1 MPEPIARIRQLEKDL
16 EAAQAR
22 IFELSM
28 MGKPGSSQ
36 SPVSA
41 EALAEAVAE
50 FGRTLLVYM
59 KAIR

>member
-1 MPEPIARIRQLEKDL
+1 MPEPLVRIRQLEKDL

-28 MGKPGSSQ
+28 MGRPGSSQ
-36 SPVSA
+36 SPVTA

-50 FGRTLLVYM
+50 FGRALLLYM
-59 KAIR
+59 KASR